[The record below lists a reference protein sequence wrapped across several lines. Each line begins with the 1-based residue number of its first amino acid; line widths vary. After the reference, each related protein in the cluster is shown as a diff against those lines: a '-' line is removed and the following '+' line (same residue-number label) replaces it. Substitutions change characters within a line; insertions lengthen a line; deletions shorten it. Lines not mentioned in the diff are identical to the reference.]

1 MEQTLTQPS
10 SLFESIVAK
19 LRLFTRGI
27 SVQRRQR
34 QLRLLET
41 LSLGDRRFLAVV
53 MVEQEKFLV
62 GGGVNSV
69 SFLTR
74 LSQPLSDRYEL
85 APETDQSE
93 DRWSLR

>member
-1 MEQTLTQPS
+1 MEQTLTRPS
-10 SLFESIVAK
+10 SFFESLAAK
-19 LRLFTRGI
+19 LKVFGRGI

-41 LSLGDRRFLAVV
+41 LSLGDRRFVAVV

-69 SFLTR
+69 TFLTR
-74 LSQPLSDRYEL
+74 LSPPHSDRYEL
-85 APETDQSE
+85 AQGTSAAQDQ
-93 DRWSLR
+93 